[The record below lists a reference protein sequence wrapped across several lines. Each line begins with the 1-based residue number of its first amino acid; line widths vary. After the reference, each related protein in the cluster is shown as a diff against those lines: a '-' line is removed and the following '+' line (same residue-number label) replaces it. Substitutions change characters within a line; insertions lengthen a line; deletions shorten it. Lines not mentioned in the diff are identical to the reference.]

1 MLPKQNKEKNVQP
14 KPKNIIIPKN
24 NIIKNT
30 LINSQVNSNSNSD
43 TSKNKFTLHKVK
55 YNSIPN
61 FIDKNVGKKENLKK
75 KINIRNYDSNYLT
88 YKPKT
93 SGEKNNKIINRINAE
108 KKKDN
113 LYNMHKLS
121 NFIKNADLKQ
131 TIIIDND
138 GNNNLKLII
147 DENNKYTERI
157 MHGQNY
163 IKNNKIK
170 DKINDDY
177 FNCNLTSILTDEPEQ
192 KNLINNKI
200 EDKKSMGKNLNI
212 IMNDI
217 KEMNNINIK
226 KEDNSREKNN
236 SGRDN
241 RRLSEYSQIFKLLNE
256 NIEQFKNIINK
267 KDTNINI
274 EHNKQ
279 TKSNKLNI
287 LSSRDYYQKNKHTK
301 GKETIKN
308 SKKFYPFYS
317 SKDYKNTRRNKTNKQ
332 KNTLAEQKKNMFKG
346 NNNNNNNNNYNF
358 NKKNQL
364 IKSQNFNRNIKNSEL
379 YSFLD
384 SFTEEDIFTN
394 LALNHQKNTSKSFTN
409 IFNQDEREE
418 NNNSNKNKNEIEK
431 ISTNDMSRNRCY
443 NNEDLQL
450 DYFGTDEQIKMG
462 QIQIRDINPHFF
474 CNDYINNINSNV
486 KRKEKIDKECFI
498 F

>member
-1 MLPKQNKEKNVQP
+1 MLPKQNKEKNVQS
-14 KPKNIIIPKN
+14 KTKNRIIPKN

-30 LINSQVNSNSNSD
+30 LLNSQVNSNFNSD
-43 TSKNKFTLHKVK
+43 ASKNKCSLNKVK

-61 FIDKNVGKKENLKK
+61 FIEKNVGKKENLKK
-75 KINIRNYDSNYLT
+75 KINIRNYDSNRLT

-93 SGEKNNKIINRINAE
+93 SGEKNNKIINRVNEE
-108 KKKDN
+108 KKKAN
-113 LYNMHKLS
+113 YYNMHKLS

-147 DENNKYTERI
+147 DENNKYTERK
-157 MHGQNY
+157 MHGKKDK
-163 IKNNKIK
+163 KNNKIK

-177 FNCNLTSILTDEPEQ
+177 FNCNITSILTDAPEQ

-226 KEDNSREKNN
+226 KEDNSQEKSN

-241 RRLSEYSQIFKLLNE
+241 RRLSEYSQIFNLLNE
-256 NIEQFKNIINK
+256 NIEQFKNILNK
-267 KDTNINI
+267 KDTNII
-274 EHNKQ
+274 TEHNKPS
-279 TKSNKLNI
+279 KSNNVNI
-287 LSSRDYYQKNKHTK
+287 LSSRDYYNKNKHTNRNK
-301 GKETIKN
+301 AIKN
-308 SKKFYPFYS
+308 SKKLYPFYDT
-317 SKDYKNTRRNKTNKQ
+317 KDYKNPRRNKTNKQ
-332 KNTLAEQKKNMFKG
+332 RNTLEEQKIKVFKE
-346 NNNNNNNNNYNF
+346 NNNNNNNNCNH
-358 NKKNQL
+358 KNQL
-364 IKSQNFNRNIKNSEL
+364 LKSQNFNRNIKNKNSEL

-394 LALNHQKNTSKSFTN
+394 LALKHQKNASKSLTN
-409 IFNQDEREE
+409 IFNEDKREE

-443 NNEDLQL
+443 NNDDLQL

-462 QIQIRDINPHFF
+462 QIQNRDINPHFF
-474 CNDYINNINSNV
+474 CNDDINNINSNV